1 MHNSKLAASLS
12 VPTGAPFAAL
22 PLAPALQVTLA
33 ELGCATVNP
42 LQAAMLPGALAGHDL
57 IVQSPPGSG
66 RIVAFAIALLHRL
79 DQRRFDVQALV
90 LCPTRDRALR
100 VTQRIRE
107 FVHAARDVKVVTL
120 SPGMAMR
127 PQVDSLIHGAHVVVG
142 TPGRILDHIESGS
155 LDLRAISTLVLD
167 ETDTMLDMGFADDIV
182 FAASRCPR
190 GRQTLLFSSSC
201 QSDLPPEMARL
212 ARHWLRKPLRVFHFP
227 V

>member
-1 MHNSKLAASLS
+1 MRISKLAASLS

-22 PLAPALQVTLA
+22 PLTPALHATLA
-33 ELGCATVNP
+33 ELGCAAVNP

-90 LCPTRDRALR
+90 LCPTRDRAQR
-100 VTQRIRE
+100 VTQCIRE
-107 FVHAARDVKVVTL
+107 FARAIRHVKVVTL
-120 SPGMAMR
+120 SQGSAMR
-127 PQVDSLIHGAHVVVG
+127 PQIDSLIHGAHVVVG

-155 LDLRAISTLVLD
+155 LDLRAVGTLVLD
-167 ETDTMLDMGFADDIV
+167 ETDTMLQMGFADDIV
-182 FAASRCPR
+182 FAASRCPK

-201 QSDLPPEMARL
+201 ESDLPPEIARL
-212 ARHWLRKPLRVFHFP
+212 ARHWLTKPRRVFQFP
-227 V
+227 A